1 LLYGKAE
8 RPMPEDH
15 PHATPDDAM
24 PGPVADLRRIQARLL
39 AGDADAAQDLERL
52 IYLSN
57 LEASVREVQQLGALR
72 EHRFASAW
80 PVLGRLIAAFR
91 SAVAGVAA
99 RWLVRAVIEQQTAFN
114 RATASALDEALALN
128 RHLLARIE
136 QLEQRV
142 AELQREPRP

>member
-1 LLYGKAE
+1 
-8 RPMPEDH
+8 MPESHSQPTAVDT
-15 PHATPDDAM
+15 A
-24 PGPVADLRRIQARLL
+24 PGPVADLRRTQARLL
-39 AGDADAAQDLERL
+39 AGDAGAAQDLERL
-52 IYLSN
+52 IRLSN
-57 LEASVREVQQLGALR
+57 FEASAREVAQLSLLR

-142 AELQREPRP
+142 AELQREQRR

>member
-1 LLYGKAE
+1 
-8 RPMPEDH
+8 MPESHSQPPAVDT
-15 PHATPDDAM
+15 A
-24 PGPVADLRRIQARLL
+24 PGPVADLRRTQARLL
-39 AGDADAAQDLERL
+39 AGDAGAAQDLERL
-52 IYLSN
+52 IRLSN
-57 LEASVREVQQLGALR
+57 VEASAREVAQLSLLR

-142 AELQREPRP
+142 AELQREQRR

>member
-1 LLYGKAE
+1 
-8 RPMPEDH
+8 MPEDH
-15 PHATPDDAM
+15 PHATPDDSM
-24 PGPVADLRRIQARLL
+24 PGPAADLRRLQARLL
-39 AGDADAAQDLERL
+39 AGDAGAAQDLERL
-52 IYLSN
+52 ICLSN
-57 LEASVREVQQLGALR
+57 LEASVRELEQLGALR

-80 PVLGRLIAAFR
+80 PALGRLIAAFR

-99 RWLVRAVIEQQTAFN
+99 RWLVRAAIEQQTAFN

>member
-1 LLYGKAE
+1 
-8 RPMPEDH
+8 MPEDH
-15 PHATPDDAM
+15 LHPAPNDDTPS
-24 PGPVADLRRIQARLL
+24 PVADLRRLQARLM
-39 AGDADAAQDLERL
+39 AGDAGAAQDLERL
-52 IYLSN
+52 IRLSN
-57 LEASVREVQQLGALR
+57 FEASAREVAQLSLLR

-142 AELQREPRP
+142 AELQREQRR

>member
-1 LLYGKAE
+1 
-8 RPMPEDH
+8 MPENH
-15 PHATPDDAM
+15 SQPTADDTA
-24 PGPVADLRRIQARLL
+24 PGPVADLRQIQARLL
-39 AGDADAAQDLERL
+39 AGDAGAAQDLERL
-52 IYLSN
+52 VYFSN

-80 PVLGRLIAAFR
+80 PALGRLIAALR
-91 SAVAGVAA
+91 SAVASLAA

-114 RATASALDEALALN
+114 RATVGALDEALAIN

-142 AELQREPRP
+142 AELQREQRP

>member
-1 LLYGKAE
+1 
-8 RPMPEDH
+8 MPESHSQPTAVDT
-15 PHATPDDAM
+15 A

-39 AGDADAAQDLERL
+39 AGDAGAAQDLERL
-52 IYLSN
+52 IRLSN
-57 LEASVREVQQLGALR
+57 FEASAREVAQLSLLR

-142 AELQREPRP
+142 AELQREQRR

>member
-1 LLYGKAE
+1 
-8 RPMPEDH
+8 MPEDH
-15 PHATPDDAM
+15 LHPAPNDDTPS
-24 PGPVADLRRIQARLL
+24 PVADLRRIQARLM
-39 AGDADAAQDLERL
+39 AGDAGAAQDLERL
-52 IYLSN
+52 IRLSN
-57 LEASVREVQQLGALR
+57 FEASAREVAQLSLLR
-72 EHRFASAW
+72 EHRFISSW

-142 AELQREPRP
+142 AELQREQRR

>member
-1 LLYGKAE
+1 
-8 RPMPEDH
+8 MPEDH
-15 PHATPDDAM
+15 LHPAPNDDTPS
-24 PGPVADLRRIQARLL
+24 PVADLRRLQARLL
-39 AGDADAAQDLERL
+39 AGDAGAAQDLERL

-57 LEASVREVQQLGALR
+57 LEASVRELEQLGALR

-80 PVLGRLIAAFR
+80 PALGRLIAAFR

-99 RWLVRAVIEQQTAFN
+99 RWLVRAAIEQQTAFN
-114 RATASALDEALALN
+114 RATAGALAEALALN

-142 AELQREPRP
+142 AELQREQRR

>member
-1 LLYGKAE
+1 
-8 RPMPEDH
+8 MPEDH
-15 PHATPDDAM
+15 LHPAPNDDTPS
-24 PGPVADLRRIQARLL
+24 PVADLRRLQARLM
-39 AGDADAAQDLERL
+39 AGDAGAAQDLERL
-52 IYLSN
+52 IRLSN
-57 LEASVREVQQLGALR
+57 FEASAREVAQLSLLR
-72 EHRFASAW
+72 EHRFISSW

-142 AELQREPRP
+142 AELQREQRR

>member
-1 LLYGKAE
+1 
-8 RPMPEDH
+8 MPEDH
-15 PHATPDDAM
+15 LHPAPNDDTPS
-24 PGPVADLRRIQARLL
+24 PVADLRQLQARLL
-39 AGDADAAQDLERL
+39 AGDAGAAQDLERL
-52 IYLSN
+52 IRLSN
-57 LEASVREVQQLGALR
+57 FEASAREVAQLSLLR

-142 AELQREPRP
+142 AELQREQRR